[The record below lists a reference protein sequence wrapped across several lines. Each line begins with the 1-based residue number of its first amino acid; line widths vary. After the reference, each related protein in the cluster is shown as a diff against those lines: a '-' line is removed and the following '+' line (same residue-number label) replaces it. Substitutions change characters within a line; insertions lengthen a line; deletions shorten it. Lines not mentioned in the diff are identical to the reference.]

1 MLGACWKPWVRSLDL
16 YKIDRVAQAYIQE
29 VEAGNQGAHGN
40 PGLLSELVVCLNNFI
55 PLGPLLS

>member
-1 MLGACWKPWVRSLDL
+1 MLEACWKPWVRSSDL

-29 VEAGNQGAHGN
+29 VEAGNQATQVN

-55 PLGPLLS
+55 PLGSLLS